1 MAELSTVARPYA
13 EALFAVA
20 RDSGESLAGWLA
32 AVDDLAA
39 LMTHPQVAEVV
50 ADPNLDHAQVFS
62 LLTGMMKAPLPA
74 AGSNFLKL
82 LIENQRLAV
91 LPQVALQFR
100 QLKNHAEG
108 VADCLIES
116 AFPISDAQVAELLAS
131 LAKKFG
137 QQAQA
142 GSSGECEPDRR
153 CPRHGGRPGA
163 RRFGA
168 RAPHRHADG
177 AHRRLKSSE
186 LKDATQSQ

>member
-1 MAELSTVARPYA
+1 MAELSTIARPYA

-20 RDSGESLAGWLA
+20 RDSGESLDGWLA

-50 ADPNLDHAQVFS
+50 ADPNLDHEQAFS

-82 LIENQRLAV
+82 LIENQRLVA
-91 LPQVALQFR
+91 LPGVALQFR

-116 AFPISDAQVAELLAS
+116 AFPISDAQVAELLTS

-137 QQAQA
+137 RKLKPEVRVNANLIGGVRATVGDQVLD
-142 GSSGECEPDRR
+142 GSVR
-153 CPRHGGRPGA
+153 A
-163 RRFGA
+163 RLTDMQTA
-168 RAPHRHADG
+168 LTAA
-177 AHRRLKSSE
+177 
-186 LKDATQSQ
+186 